1 MSRRRPSLEPPP
13 VPPAGQARDGGA
25 IAIVR
30 DGDQVCID
38 KQAQTLSLLLPD
50 EEIAARLKAWSPPP
64 PKDMGCGVLRKY
76 AKLVSS
82 AHYGAHTG

>member
-1 MSRRRPSLEPPP
+1 MLPFHLSSPK
-13 VPPAGQARDGGA
+13 ARDGGA

-30 DGDQVCID
+30 DGDEVRID

-64 PKDMGCGVLRKY
+64 PKHTGSGVLSKY
-76 AKLVSS
+76 CKLVSS